1 MLERLG
7 RLAARR
13 PWRFVV
19 AWTVIAGV
27 VLVLAAKWPGTTT
40 NDFQVP
46 GTQSQAAQ
54 ELLLKSAPGLANAS
68 VNVVYQAPS
77 GSISSAANRDTVG
90 RGIAALKGV
99 PHVANVANP
108 FAPVLPAGITPETA
122 DAYLRSQGLSADVTV
137 DRLFPSSISADG
149 HTALVSVQLDEPLA
163 ALPSTTFA
171 DVQTAARAGTS
182 PSVTVELGG
191 AVVDLQNPPPP
202 GVSKYADE
210 IGLLFAVLILLVALG
225 SVTAM
230 VVPIAVAVFGILISS
245 SLLAIAERQW
255 SIGSAAPELGVM
267 IGLGVG
273 IDYSLFIVNRYRQN
287 LAEGMEVETAI
298 GRAVSTSGSA
308 VLFAAI
314 TVCLALSGLAL
325 IGIPYVA
332 TLGFAAAMFVAVTV
346 CAALTV
352 LPALLGLLGHRID
365 ALRLPWHRSAGPA
378 VPGAEPTNF
387 SARWGREVAKHPV
400 VFAFASIGLLLLL
413 AVPLLHI
420 QLGIPDD
427 STSPGSLTQTRAF
440 DEVSRAFGPGQ
451 NGPLLVVTDFGPSW
465 GKVNA
470 CTTGK
475 PTAASTSPIGQTA
488 LTAQQRADLDAIIK
502 FGNTLFATPGVKS
515 VTPLP
520 CTGRLGVGL
529 IIPTTGPSDRR
540 TTALVRD
547 LRSHVVPRA
556 VRGTPI
562 AASSVYIG
570 GPTAVLIDLTDTIGA
585 RMPLFIGAVLLLS
598 FFLLLMVF
606 RSVFVPIKAVI
617 MNLLSIGAALGF
629 LVALFQWGWLN
640 WAFGI
645 HETLAIVA
653 FIPVM
658 MFAVLFGLSMDYEVF
673 LLSRIH
679 EEWLRTH
686 DHRQAMINGVGSTAR
701 VITAA
706 ALIMI
711 SVFLTFAFDPSV
723 IVKMLAL
730 GMAAAVFID
739 ATIVRMVAV
748 PSVME
753 LAGTRAWWIPAWLDR
768 VLPHINVDAPSE
780 PVDVEAGEPVGPPA
794 ESTPG
799 A

>member
-1 MLERLG
+1 
-7 RLAARR
+7 
-13 PWRFVV
+13 
-19 AWTVIAGV
+19 
-27 VLVLAAKWPGTTT
+27 
-40 NDFQVP
+40 
-46 GTQSQAAQ
+46 
-54 ELLLKSAPGLANAS
+54 
-68 VNVVYQAPS
+68 VY
-77 GSISSAANRDTVG
+77 V
-90 RGIAALKGV
+90 
-99 PHVANVANP
+99 
-108 FAPVLPAGITPETA
+108 
-122 DAYLRSQGLSADVTV
+122 
-137 DRLFPSSISADG
+137 
-149 HTALVSVQLDEPLA
+149 
-163 ALPSTTFA
+163 
-171 DVQTAARAGTS
+171 
-182 PSVTVELGG
+182 
-191 AVVDLQNPPPP
+191 
-202 GVSKYADE
+202 
-210 IGLLFAVLILLVALG
+210 
-225 SVTAM
+225 
-230 VVPIAVAVFGILISS
+230 
-245 SLLAIAERQW
+245 
-255 SIGSAAPELGVM
+255 
-267 IGLGVG
+267 
-273 IDYSLFIVNRYRQN
+273 
-287 LAEGMEVETAI
+287 
-298 GRAVSTSGSA
+298 
-308 VLFAAI
+308 
-314 TVCLALSGLAL
+314 
-325 IGIPYVA
+325 
-332 TLGFAAAMFVAVTV
+332 
-346 CAALTV
+346 
-352 LPALLGLLGHRID
+352 
-365 ALRLPWHRSAGPA
+365 
-378 VPGAEPTNF
+378 
-387 SARWGREVAKHPV
+387 
-400 VFAFASIGLLLLL
+400 
-413 AVPLLHI
+413 
-420 QLGIPDD
+420 
-427 STSPGSLTQTRAF
+427 
-440 DEVSRAFGPGQ
+440 
-451 NGPLLVVTDFGPSW
+451 
-465 GKVNA
+465 
-470 CTTGK
+470 
-475 PTAASTSPIGQTA
+475 
-488 LTAQQRADLDAIIK
+488 
-502 FGNTLFATPGVKS
+502 
-515 VTPLP
+515 
-520 CTGRLGVGL
+520 
-529 IIPTTGPSDRR
+529 
-540 TTALVRD
+540 
-547 LRSHVVPRA
+547 
-556 VRGTPI
+556 
-562 AASSVYIG
+562 G